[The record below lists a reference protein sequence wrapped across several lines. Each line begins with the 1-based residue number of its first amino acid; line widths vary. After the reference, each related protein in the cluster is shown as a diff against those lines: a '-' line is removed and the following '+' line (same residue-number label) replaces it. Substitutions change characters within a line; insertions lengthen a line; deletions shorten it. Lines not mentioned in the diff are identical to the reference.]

1 MFLQRGNNI
10 KFEYF
15 GYTIYGVNRFLK
27 WGKITDFYQ
36 HRFLTNIMTWIRTSI
51 QNFILDLITC
61 LIPHVSGLFRICMG
75 NYINYLHVLTYP
87 VLMPVQLIV
96 KNRGIRIQEQKS
108 QENDPKASLC
118 TQQQFIMANSCHS
131 PQTMACHI
139 ERLRLRMLQ
148 ECITYEIVDLKI
160 FLEFIIDLI
169 SLYFRAFPYYTGSNI
184 GRSCKRLL
192 I

>member
-1 MFLQRGNNI
+1 MFLQRGNNL

-27 WGKITDFYQ
+27 WGNITDFYQ

-51 QNFILDLITC
+51 QSFTFDLITR
-61 LIPHVSGLFRICMG
+61 LIPHVSGLFRICVG

-87 VLMPVQLIV
+87 GLMPVQLIV
-96 KNRGIRIQEQKS
+96 KNRAIRIQEQKS
-108 QENDPKASLC
+108 QENNLKASLC
-118 TQQQFIMANSCHS
+118 TQQQFMMANSCRS
-131 PQTMACHI
+131 PQTMACHL

-148 ECITYEIVDLKI
+148 ECIIYEIVDLKI
-160 FLEFIIDLI
+160 FLEFIIYLI
-169 SLYFRAFPYYTGSNI
+169 SLDFRAFPHYTGSNI
-184 GRSCKRLL
+184 GRSCMRLL